1 MASVFLPLIAVHH
14 ENLDLEKQNKSPGQ
28 DSEQLTFSLK
38 LIAVH
43 ITGQNSDPLS
53 LHQDCGSAFIYA
65 DPDPDPAVFL
75 NADPNPGP
83 GPGPAYPNLK
93 KKNHQEFS

>member
-14 ENLDLEKQNKSPGQ
+14 ETLDLEKQNKSPGQ

-53 LHQDCGSAFIYA
+53 LHQDCGSAFISA
-65 DPDPDPAVFL
+65 DPDPAVFL

-83 GPGPAYPNLK
+83 GPAYPNLK
-93 KKNHQEFS
+93 EKNHQEFS